1 MGPVPSSLDVID
13 PCTVQSVHGVLTRG
27 ADVMKEQAPQGR
39 DARSVGQDVR
49 AFYEGHPYPPP
60 IDDLDKYRLWGDRQK
75 RRAEFHLCWPFRNF
89 EEDISILVAGC
100 GTSQAAK
107 HAMRWPEARV
117 MGIDFSETSVRCTEE
132 LKRRYQ
138 LDNLEVRQLPLER
151 ARELERNFDQIV
163 CTGVLHHLPDP
174 DTGLR
179 ALRDLL
185 KPDGAM
191 NIMVYAPYGRTGVY
205 MLQEFCKRIGIGA
218 SDAEILDLISAL
230 KALPSGHPL
239 QNLLREAPDFR
250 NEAALADA
258 LLHPCDRA
266 YSVPQLF
273 EFLDSGGL
281 RFGRWVRQAPYSPRC
296 GIMAQ
301 LPQASRLQRLTVE
314 EQYVATELFRGTMVR
329 HSVIAYR
336 KDSAGSSELISF
348 AGDAWLNY
356 VPVRM
361 PDTVCVRERLPPG
374 AVAVLISQ
382 SHTCRDIHMPI
393 DAIQIRLLDAI
404 DGERSIGGTVDKT
417 LAESDEASRLDIAR
431 AFFERLWWHDQAVFY
446 IPQM

>member
-1 MGPVPSSLDVID
+1 
-13 PCTVQSVHGVLTRG
+13 
-27 ADVMKEQAPQGR
+27 MKEQAARSR
-39 DARSVGQDVR
+39 DAKSVAQDVR

-60 IDDLDKYRLWGDRQK
+60 IDNLDKYRLWGDPQR
-75 RRAEFHLCWPFRNF
+75 RRAEFHLSWPFRTF
-89 EEDISILVAGC
+89 DEDFSILVAGC

-107 HAMRWPEARV
+107 HAMRWPAARV

-132 LKRRYQ
+132 LKKKYQ
-138 LDNLEVRQLPLER
+138 LDNLQVRQLPLER
-151 ARELERNFDQIV
+151 ARELARDFDQIV

-174 DTGLR
+174 DAGLG

-191 NIMVYAPYGRTGVY
+191 NVMLYAPYGRTGVY
-205 MLQEFCKRIGIGA
+205 MLQEFCKRIGVGA
-218 SDAEILDLISAL
+218 TDAEIRDLISAL
-230 KALPSGHPL
+230 KALPPGHPL
-239 QNLLREAPDFR
+239 QDLLREAPDFR

-273 EFLDSGGL
+273 EFLDRGGL
-281 RFGRWVRQAPYSPRC
+281 RFGRWVRQAAYSPRC
-296 GIMAQ
+296 GVMAQ

-336 KDSAGSSELISF
+336 NDAPGGSERISF
-348 AGDAWLNY
+348 AGEACLNY

-382 SHTCRDIHMPI
+382 SHTYRDIYMPI
-393 DAIQIRLLDAI
+393 DAAEMRLLDAI
-404 DGERSIGGTVDKT
+404 DGERSIGGIVDKA
-417 LAESDEASRLDIAR
+417 LGSSDEASHLDIVR
-431 AFFERLWWHDQAVFY
+431 GFFERLWWYDQAVFY
-446 IPQM
+446 VPAM

>member
-1 MGPVPSSLDVID
+1 MGSLLGDAILV
-13 PCTVQSVHGVLTRG
+13 
-27 ADVMKEQAPQGR
+27 KEHAAQDR
-39 DARSVGQDVR
+39 DAESVAEEVR

-60 IDDLDKYRLWGDRQK
+60 IDDLEKYRLWGDPKK
-75 RRAEFHLCWPFRNF
+75 RRAEFHLLWPSRTF

-107 HAMRWPEARV
+107 LAMRWPAARV
-117 MGIDFSETSVRCTEE
+117 VGIDFSETSVRCTGE
-132 LKRRYQ
+132 LKRKYR
-138 LDNLEVRQLPLER
+138 LDNLQVRQLPLER
-151 ARELERNFDQIV
+151 AGELERSFDQVV

-174 DTGLR
+174 DAGLR

-185 KPDGAM
+185 EPDGAM
-191 NIMVYAPYGRTGVY
+191 NLMLYAPYGRTGVY
-205 MLQEFCKRIGIGA
+205 MLQDFCKRIGIGA
-218 SDAEILDLISAL
+218 TDVEIRNLISAL
-230 KALPSGHPL
+230 KVLPSGHPL

-266 YSVPQLF
+266 YSIPQLF
-273 EFLDSGGL
+273 EFLDRGGL
-281 RFGRWVRQAPYSPRC
+281 RFGRWVRQAAYSPRC

-301 LPQASRLQRLTVE
+301 LPQASRLQQLTVE

-336 KDSAGSSELISF
+336 ADVSGGRDEISLD
-348 AGDAWLNY
+348 GQAWANY

-374 AVAVLISQ
+374 AVAVLIST
-382 SHTCRDIHMPI
+382 SHTYRDIHMPI
-393 DAIQIRLLDAI
+393 DSAEMRLLEAI
-404 DGERSIGGTVDKT
+404 DGKRSIEAIADKA
-417 LAESDEASRLDIAR
+417 LASPNDASHLEVVR
-431 AFFERLWWHDQAVFY
+431 AFFERLWWHDQVVFHV
-446 IPQM
+446 PTT